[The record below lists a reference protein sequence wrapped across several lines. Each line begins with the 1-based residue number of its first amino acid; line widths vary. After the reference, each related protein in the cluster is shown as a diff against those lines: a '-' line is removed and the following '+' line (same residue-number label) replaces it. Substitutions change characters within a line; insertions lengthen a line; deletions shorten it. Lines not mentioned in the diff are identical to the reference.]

1 MAIQEAFL
9 FGSSANLVR
18 PCGVGFGT
26 PCATR
31 DADSAMWTRAK
42 PAMREFLRQ
51 GSAIGILVQTRNT
64 RMWNDDTMNYTFNY
78 EEDYIVAAYG
88 VSAQLGRPWCPGYM
102 IMEWLGLF
110 VFGRKLGEAFVKT
123 AGIDQI
129 FQCSPQG
136 CKLTKGTAMH
146 MVTFHTGQGESRGTA
161 IATTMHDMLKPTKQ
175 GQNINRNTA
184 GWIGGEFPA
193 AQVRPV
199 ANLIGRE
206 RLRAP
211 NYQAPTPPPRKG

>member
-9 FGSSANLVR
+9 FGVSAQLVR

-26 PCATR
+26 PCASR
-31 DADSAMWTRAK
+31 DADSAMWIRAK
-42 PAMREFLRQ
+42 PAMREYLQQ

-64 RMWNDDTMNYTFNY
+64 RKWDDATANYLFNY

-88 VSAQLGRPWCPGYM
+88 VSADHGKPWRPGRL

-110 VFGRKLGEAFVKT
+110 VFGRKLGEGFEKAP
-123 AGIDQI
+123 GIDQI

-146 MVTFHTGQGESRGTA
+146 MVNFHTGQGESRGTA
-161 IATTMHDMLKPTKQ
+161 IAATMQDMLKPTKQ
-175 GQNINRNTA
+175 GQNVQRNTA
-184 GWIGGEFPA
+184 GWLGGNFPE
-193 AQVRPV
+193 AQVRV
-199 ANLIGRE
+199 SANLIGRD

-211 NYQAPTPPPRKG
+211 SYQAPTPPSRGK